1 MFLIAADD
9 YGRQVVKAF
18 ELENGNLEFVVQ
30 GEEGFTADEAANY
43 YTQYCKHN
51 KPIIAKSPFIF
62 LKIAA
67 LFSNKFKYGAKMI
80 EALNNYPEMFE
91 AEKTWEMLG
100 KPQTQFKEYILARNI
115 PET

>member
-1 MFLIAADD
+1 
-9 YGRQVVKAF
+9 
-18 ELENGNLEFVVQ
+18 
-30 GEEGFTADEAANY
+30 
-43 YTQYCKHN
+43 
-51 KPIIAKSPFIF
+51 
-62 LKIAA
+62 
-67 LFSNKFKYGAKMI
+67 MI